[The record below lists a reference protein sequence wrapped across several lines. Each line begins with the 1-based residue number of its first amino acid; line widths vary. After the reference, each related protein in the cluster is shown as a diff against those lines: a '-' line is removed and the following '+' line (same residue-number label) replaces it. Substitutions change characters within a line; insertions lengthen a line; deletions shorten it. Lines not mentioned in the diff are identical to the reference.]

1 MLRTLSNRSAWGL
14 VASLLFTLAP
24 RAASSQTPVAP
35 KATDAAKPG
44 IVSSQISVSKDDAD
58 MTLELSNGR
67 RIDMAIRNGR
77 IMADGK
83 DLGAAERGST
93 LDRSWR
99 DLLNRAMDTPSND
112 LPALFS
118 GWRPPAS
125 GSDLHSALR
134 GIAQSAAL
142 PPSAAGT
149 PSGDSLNKLNA
160 RIDELQRKLD
170 EESDDAA
177 PAPPIAPSSAEW
189 TRPFRNIWRGLSD
202 IVATLI
208 TYAVLFGIG
217 FAVVFFGGRKYLEGV
232 ADTARRAPLRAGLV
246 GLAASFLVLP
256 VFVLGIIVL
265 LISIIGIPALL
276 AWIPLFPV
284 AVVCA
289 VLLGYLGVAHAA
301 GEALAERR
309 FYGSE
314 WFTRANSYYF
324 MLTGLG
330 LLVALFLAG
339 DIVQMAGPWL
349 GFIHGT
355 LTFLAIVLTWAAAT
369 VGLGAVLLSRAGS
382 LPLTVRLSS
391 DPHTGDVYAEETHA

>member
-1 MLRTLSNRSAWGL
+1 M
-14 VASLLFTLAP
+14 ASLLFTLAP
-24 RAASSQTPVAP
+24 RAASAQAPVEPRAP
-35 KATDAAKPG
+35 RAPGAPSAPSIAKPG
-44 IVSSQISVSKDDAD
+44 IVSSQISISKDDAD

-67 RIDMAIRNGR
+67 RVDMAIRNGR

-83 DLGAAERGST
+83 DLGEAQRGAT

-99 DLLNRAMDTPSND
+99 DLLNRAMDTPAND
-112 LPALFS
+112 LPALFNN
-118 GWRPPAS
+118 WRPPAS
-125 GSDLHSALR
+125 GSQLHAALS
-134 GIAQSAAL
+134 GIAQTAAL
-142 PPSAAGT
+142 PAT
-149 PSGDSLNKLNA
+149 PGADASTGDSLNKLNA
-160 RIDELQRKLD
+160 RIEELQRKLD
-170 EESDDAA
+170 DEQDGATA
-177 PAPPIAPSSAEW
+177 APPIAPSSSQW

-202 IVATLI
+202 IIATLI

-232 ADTARRAPLRAGLV
+232 ADTARRAPMRAGMV

-265 LISIIGIPALL
+265 LISIVGIPALL

-324 MLTGLG
+324 LLTGLG

-339 DIVQMAGPWL
+339 DVVQMAGPWL

-355 LTFLAIVLTWAAAT
+355 LTFLAVVLTWAAAT
-369 VGLGAVLLSRAGS
+369 VGLGAVLISRGGTR
-382 LPLTVRLSS
+382 PLTVRLSS
-391 DPHTGDVYAEETHA
+391 DPHSGEVYAEETHA

>member
-1 MLRTLSNRSAWGL
+1 L
-14 VASLLFTLAP
+14 P
-24 RAASSQTPVAP
+24 PAAGG
-35 KATDAAKPG
+35 D
-44 IVSSQISVSKDDAD
+44 
-58 MTLELSNGR
+58 
-67 RIDMAIRNGR
+67 
-77 IMADGK
+77 
-83 DLGAAERGST
+83 GST
-93 LDRSWR
+93 
-99 DLLNRAMDTPSND
+99 
-112 LPALFS
+112 
-118 GWRPPAS
+118 
-125 GSDLHSALR
+125 
-134 GIAQSAAL
+134 
-142 PPSAAGT
+142 
-149 PSGDSLNKLNA
+149 GDSLNKLNA

-170 EESDDAA
+170 DANA
-177 PAPPIAPSSAEW
+177 EQDGVEPAVPVVPATSEW
-189 TRPFRNIWRGLSD
+189 SRPFRNIWRGLSD
-202 IVATLI
+202 IIAALI

-232 ADTARRAPLRAGLV
+232 ADTARRAPMRAGLV

-289 VLLGYLGVAHAA
+289 AVLGYLGVAHAA

-324 MLTGLG
+324 LLTGLG
-330 LLVALFLAG
+330 LLVALFLAAN
-339 DIVQMAGPWL
+339 IVQMAGPWL

-369 VGLGAVLLSRAGS
+369 VGLGAVLISRGGS
-382 LPLTVRLSS
+382 RPLTVRLSS
-391 DPHTGDVYAEETHA
+391 DPHTGEVYAEETHV